1 MNYNRLIPYINYT
14 FYYELMNNIINN
26 IIQRFY
32 ITYFY
37 IKKAKLLIFSSILK
51 YNSLLQFNFLMDG
64 SSLDF
69 IDKKKRFSL
78 KYFFLSTFFNFRLVI
93 TFKVKE
99 FSFIFSLKNLYYSSK
114 AIERELWDMFGI
126 YFFGNWG
133 LKRILT
139 DYGFLGKPLRKDFP
153 LIGFIELIFDDS
165 NKTIKFESIQLIQKY
180 RNFEF
185 RSPWL

>member
-1 MNYNRLIPYINYT
+1 MNYNKLIPYINYT

-37 IKKAKLLIFSSILK
+37 IKKTKLLIFSSILK

-78 KYFFLSTFFNFRLVI
+78 KYFFLSTFFNLRLVI
-93 TFKVKE
+93 TLKVKE
-99 FSFIFSLKNLYYSSK
+99 FSFISSLKNLYYNAK
-114 AIERELWDMFGI
+114 AIEREL
-126 YFFGNWG
+126 
-133 LKRILT
+133 
-139 DYGFLGKPLRKDFP
+139 
-153 LIGFIELIFDDS
+153 
-165 NKTIKFESIQLIQKY
+165 
-180 RNFEF
+180 
-185 RSPWL
+185 